1 MAGNSGAWGVALFNT
16 RTGEWVSLSG
26 GDPVDPYLPSDP
38 VGCLTVPPDG
48 MGVPAL
54 RTEDVTFTHR
64 DGVRMYSDWY
74 ENRIITLTVIVCNDG
89 CPGCPTGR
97 AKVRDILN
105 AWSRRCGETELRIF
119 TDCHD
124 PALADPEVTGPY
136 SIIGRPRQAL
146 LAWRRS
152 NIGCA
157 DLTLRFDALDHRL
170 IIPGQDGEFEQ
181 CSPALLAQ
189 ESRTNL
195 ARDPNL
201 RDSTKWAEFQ
211 DSTGVVS
218 VLTSG
223 GPQDQGWIQ
232 YELTTGNTTGP
243 MYLLGDGS
251 GIGGIPVIEGRSYT
265 VSSHW
270 QSSQDETAN
279 TQRHDVSWYDIDGNL
294 ISEVTGTDLNPGMP
308 GGVWW
313 RGGETFVAPAG
324 ATFMQPRIVWD
335 GLYDTADV
343 LYNAGLLVE
352 EGSEVL
358 PFFSGNFLGTWLGDP
373 DGSASI
379 SPYTRRNQIANP
391 RMASGTAGDTWE
403 IASSA
408 TATWTLSMSGGP
420 DTSDPTIAFPGTA
433 GSWVSQIEWP
443 DGGEFFFFRPVFLPE
458 ELSPQPLGTPY
469 RVAAW
474 VRINQSLP
482 GLELRA
488 TQYDSAGNHPG
499 PSTSLDGLT
508 PGVWT
513 LVEVTGVTLTEGIG
527 FVAPYFAAVS
537 SPSDPLPIPAGFELH
552 IALAI
557 NEFNPVEPLIYFDGS
572 SDGAAWGGVPTA
584 SISGLSFVQS
594 TPVEIGGDL
603 CATVSIEL
611 TGPLEAPVVVQET
624 TTDNPDFGVS
634 TNQYV
639 QYNADIDA
647 GEVVTIDTSTRTATS
662 STDGV
667 VTGRVTGNLSWQL
680 DPGTHDLSMSAAG
693 GTGSA
698 RVCWTASVVS
708 G

>member
-1 MAGNSGAWGVALFNT
+1 
-16 RTGEWVSLSG
+16 
-26 GDPVDPYLPSDP
+26 
-38 VGCLTVPPDG
+38 

-124 PALADPEVTGPY
+124 PSLADPEVTGPY

-146 LAWRRS
+146 LSWRRS

-181 CSPALLAQ
+181 CSPDLLAQ

-201 RDSTKWAEFQ
+201 RDSTKWVEFQ

-232 YELTTGNTTGP
+232 YEMTTGNTAGP
-243 MYLLGDGS
+243 LYILGDGS

-279 TQRHDVSWYDIDGNL
+279 TQRHDVSWYDIDGDL

-324 ATFMQPRIVWD
+324 ATFMQPRMVWD
-335 GLYDTADV
+335 GLYEAADV

-352 EGSEVL
+352 EATEVL
-358 PFFSGNFLGTWLGDP
+358 PFFSGSFLGTWLGDS

-379 SPYTRRNQIANP
+379 SPYTRRNQVANP
-391 RMASGTAGDTWE
+391 RPVAPAGDTWST
-403 IASSA
+403 ASGG
-408 TATWTLSMSGGP
+408 TVTWTVDASGGP
-420 DTSDPTIAFPGTA
+420 DTSDSTIAFPGTA
-433 GSWVSQIEWP
+433 DAGFHRLAWP
-443 DGGEFFFFRPVFLPE
+443 DGGEFSFFRPDLLFAQF
-458 ELSPQPLGTPY
+458 SPQPIGTPY
-469 RVAAW
+469 RLAAW
-474 VRINQSLP
+474 VRINQPLA

-488 TQYDSAGNHPG
+488 VQYDTSGDNPG
-499 PSTSLDGLT
+499 DFTSLDGLV
-508 PGVWT
+508 PDVWT
-513 LVEVTGVTLTEGIG
+513 LVEITGVTLTDAIG
-527 FVAPYFAAVS
+527 FVSPYFAVD
-537 SPSDPLPIPAGFELH
+537 PSPLPIPAGFELH
-552 IALAI
+552 IALTI
-557 NEFNPVEPLIYFDGS
+557 SEFNPVAPLIYFDGS
-572 SDGAAWGGVPTA
+572 SNGGAWGGAANA

-611 TGPLEAPVVVQET
+611 MGPLEAPVVVRET

-647 GEVVTIDTSTRTATS
+647 GEIVTIDTSTRTATS

-667 VTGRVTGNLSWQL
+667 VTGRVTGDLSWQL